1 MPLARFKC
9 NTLLS
14 TVLDLKADALGILDI
29 AQFKDLDIEK
39 CFINNQLAELIQCSY
54 HSLEN
59 PGSGVKTKLLRS

>member
-39 CFINNQLAELIQCSY
+39 CFINNQMAELIQC
-54 HSLEN
+54 
-59 PGSGVKTKLLRS
+59 